1 MKKKTRNVL
10 KKVKF
15 VAKSGVSVLKSKRV
29 VPIQHIT
36 DESHILEGK
45 VALITGGSGG
55 IGSSIAK
62 SYVESGCKVVIT
74 GTKEEKLRKY
84 CEELGE
90 NAKYVR
96 LDLNEVDKIHQ
107 KVEAAIK
114 CFGRIDILVN
124 SAGIHSTEMIS
135 DFLTVSEKEF
145 DDILSTNLKGTFFI
159 SQAVCNYMIENKM
172 KGHILNISSSTS
184 LEPAWSPYRLSK
196 WGVRGFTL
204 GLAQKMLKYG
214 IIVNA
219 IAPGSTATS
228 LVGFRE
234 GDSIQTSENKIG
246 RYIIPDE
253 VAYYAKL
260 LVSDLG
266 DMIVGDTL
274 YISGGRGTVDVQ

>member
-1 MKKKTRNVL
+1 MKNGTRNAL

-29 VPIQHIT
+29 VPVQHIT
-36 DESHILEGK
+36 DNEHILEGK

-55 IGSSIAK
+55 IGSAIAK
-62 SYVESGCKVVIT
+62 SYIESGCKVVIT
-74 GTKEEKLRKY
+74 GTKEEKLKKY

-90 NAKYVR
+90 NARYVQ
-96 LDLNEVDKIHQ
+96 LNLNEVDKMQQ
-107 KVEAAIK
+107 KVEEAVK

-135 DFLTVSEKEF
+135 DFLTVSEKEY

-159 SQAVCNYMIENKM
+159 SQAICNYMIENKI
-172 KGHILNISSSTS
+172 KGHILNISSSTA

-196 WGVRGFTL
+196 WGVKGFTL
-204 GLAQKMLKYG
+204 GLAQKMLEHG

-234 GDSIQTSENKIG
+234 GDSIQTSENKPG
-246 RYIIPDE
+246 RYIMPEE